1 MATYHIRPLE
11 REDPTSRVED
21 MMTSQSD
28 DITDTHTDTQT
39 HTHTQT
45 HTTSH

>member
-28 DITDTHTDTQT
+28 DITDTQTLT

-45 HTTSH
+45 HTISH